1 MTESERIEQCK
12 NFKQITQCNVTVRK
26 KLSGG
31 PRKYVSLLN
40 QELALTKWRD
50 NKWHS
55 VWKCDPQLHWFSVFY
70 ATSKDWRSQKK
81 INKLCKIE

>member
-26 KLSGG
+26 KLFGG

-40 QELALTKWRD
+40 QELALIKWRD
-50 NKWHS
+50 NK
-55 VWKCDPQLHWFSVFY
+55 
-70 ATSKDWRSQKK
+70 
-81 INKLCKIE
+81 

>member
-50 NKWHS
+50 NK
-55 VWKCDPQLHWFSVFY
+55 
-70 ATSKDWRSQKK
+70 
-81 INKLCKIE
+81 